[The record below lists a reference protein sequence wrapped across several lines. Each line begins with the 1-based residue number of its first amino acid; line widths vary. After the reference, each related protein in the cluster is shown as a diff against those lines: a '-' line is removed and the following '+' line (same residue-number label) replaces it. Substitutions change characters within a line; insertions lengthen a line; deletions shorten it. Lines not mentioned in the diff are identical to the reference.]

1 MSTDGH
7 NPRSDSYGWL
17 DGGDQVGRAGDFWD
31 DLPALTRRQVDL
43 TRRLSRMVRPGRLPA
58 CMTWLESWLGEPCA
72 LGVPEVLD
80 RGAGMRRGGL
90 VAQFSLPSLAA
101 RIGVGVEIPLAH
113 AVVDRLLGFN
123 RPLAESRLQLS
134 PVEWGI
140 WTFLFAKALDQLD
153 TPPTAWPD
161 LYLDRVG
168 PDPFDAESLGK
179 ITTVCW
185 TAKLGPVAGT
195 IRLWLPDTVVDRR
208 LRSEPS
214 PAPVDPERIRR
225 IVRANPADPR
235 ELASD
240 WRACGGLISLV
251 RGRRSLRTGGVIPIF
266 YNTSHDHI
274 NTIDLV
280 LDLAGSEG
288 RFRISARPEGE
299 PGGKHLVVTSR
310 LRCDPSPTRENSS
323 MSGDLAGE
331 PPQGMTPNPDQPPN
345 LPVTLT
351 VELGRVS
358 LTLSRL
364 ADLKPG
370 DVVELTRHNREPV
383 ELTSNGRLVARG
395 ELVKIDT
402 ELGVRVTNV
411 FL

>member
-1 MSTDGH
+1 
-7 NPRSDSYGWL
+7 
-17 DGGDQVGRAGDFWD
+17 
-31 DLPALTRRQVDL
+31 
-43 TRRLSRMVRPGRLPA
+43 
-58 CMTWLESWLGEPCA
+58 MTWLETWLGEPCA
-72 LGVPEVLD
+72 LGIPEVLD
-80 RGAGMRRGGL
+80 RASGLRRGGL

-101 RIGVGVEIPLAH
+101 RIGIGVEIPLAH
-113 AVVDRLLGFN
+113 AVVDRLLGFD

-140 WTFLFAKALDQLD
+140 WTFLFAKALDQVD
-153 TPPTAWPD
+153 VPPTAWPD

-168 PDPFDAESLGK
+168 PDPFDSESLGK
-179 ITTVCW
+179 ITTACW
-185 TAKLGPVAGT
+185 TAKLGTVTGT

-208 LRSEPS
+208 LQSAPPQA
-214 PAPVDPERIRR
+214 PADPERIRR
-225 IVRANPADPR
+225 IVRANPANPR

-240 WRACGGLISLV
+240 WRARGGVVSLV
-251 RGRRSLRTGGVIPIF
+251 RGRRSLRTGGVLPII
-266 YNTSHDHI
+266 YD
-274 NTIDLV
+274 DLCDNV
-280 LDLAGSEG
+280 HNIELVSEPAGPEG

-299 PGGKHLVVTSR
+299 PGGKHLVVTSPVR
-310 LRCDPSPTRENSS
+310 YDPSPTRENSS
-323 MSGDLAGE
+323 MSGDLADA
-331 PPQGMTPNPDQPPN
+331 PSQGVTPNPDQPPN

-358 LTLSRL
+358 MTLSRL
-364 ADLKPG
+364 ADLRPG
-370 DVVELTRHNREPV
+370 DVIELTRHNREPV